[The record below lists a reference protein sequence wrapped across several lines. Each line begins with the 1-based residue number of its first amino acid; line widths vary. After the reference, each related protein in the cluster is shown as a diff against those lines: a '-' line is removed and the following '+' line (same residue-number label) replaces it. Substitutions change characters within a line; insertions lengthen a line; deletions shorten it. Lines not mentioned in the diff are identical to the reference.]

1 MLDTF
6 LTKFL
11 PMAFATNGLKNN
23 IPVADPAMFSSAS
36 YEKGF
41 PQSTMKKVTEGGIP
55 PQGKDFNGILNEISS
70 HTVWTNAGG
79 TYKFNGELSNAIG
92 GYAKGAVLVADNL
105 KFAVISLVNNNKINF
120 NTNPS
125 SISPTGPWRLWCDSE
140 TLDTIVPDLQRR
152 MGIAEKNITNL
163 QGRMTT
169 AEGNI
174 KNLQGRMTT
183 AEGNI
188 KNLQG
193 RMTSA
198 ENRIT
203 ATETA
208 ITRLDDTT
216 LTLRVDAGQDLFVL
230 GPPNGGTGIMFCSI
244 YIEGDGQV
252 EYTWTFP
259 NGGFLNPPQVS
270 TSINYGG
277 QTYWGGLATAQIGVN
292 SSATQCVFGRV
303 SLNPDFTVSPA
314 SVGIW
319 ATAFGFVNVRK

>member
-6 LTKFL
+6 LTKLL
-11 PMAFATNGLKNN
+11 PMAFAANGLKNN
-23 IPVADPAMFSSAS
+23 IPIADPQMFSSAS

-41 PQSTMKKVTEGGIP
+41 PKSTMKKVTEGGIP

-70 HTVWTNAGG
+70 HTVWTNSGG

-174 KNLQGRMTT
+174 KNLQGRMT
-183 AEGNI
+183 
-188 KNLQG
+188 
-193 RMTSA
+193 SA

-203 ATETA
+203 ATESA
-208 ITRLDDTT
+208 ITRIDDTT
-216 LTLRVDAGQDLFVL
+216 LTLRVDTGQNLFVL
-230 GPPNGGTGIMFCSI
+230 GPPNGGTGIMFCSK

-252 EYTWTFP
+252 EYTWNFP
-259 NGGFLNPPQVS
+259 NGGFINAPQVS

-277 QTYWGGLATAQIGVN
+277 QAYWQGLATAQIGVN
-292 SSATQCVFGRV
+292 ASATQCVFGRV
-303 SLNPDFTVSPA
+303 SLNPDSTISPA
-314 SVGIW
+314 AVGIW

>member
-1 MLDTF
+1 MIDTF

-23 IPVADPAMFSSAS
+23 IPVADPMAFSSAS

-70 HTVWTNAGG
+70 HTVWTNSGG

-140 TLDTIVPDLQRR
+140 TLDTIVPDLRRR

-174 KNLQGRMTT
+174 TNLQGRMNT

-188 KNLQG
+188 SNLQG
-193 RMTSA
+193 RMSSA
-198 ENRIT
+198 EGKISTLN
-203 ATETA
+203 
-208 ITRLDDTT
+208 DTT
-216 LTLRVDAGQDLFVL
+216 LRFEFGVATEIKWFMLR
-230 GPPNGGTGIMFCSI
+230 PPEGSGNRGLLVCTG
-244 YIEGDGQV
+244 
-252 EYTWTFP
+252 
-259 NGGFLNPPQVS
+259 VS
-270 TSINYGG
+270 TSGIV
-277 QTYWGGLATAQIGVN
+277 TFPKTFWGGSQYHPEVVLGSIQGLVGTVGNAYIVGNSITNTQFELACSPEVAGANWMAIGV
-292 SSATQCVFGRV
+292 C
-303 SLNPDFTVSPA
+303 
-314 SVGIW
+314 
-319 ATAFGFVNVRK
+319 

>member
-6 LTKFL
+6 ITKLL

-23 IPVADPAMFSSAS
+23 IPIADPQMFSSAS

-41 PQSTMKKVTEGGIP
+41 PKSTMKKVTEGGIP

-152 MGIAEKNITNL
+152 MGIAENNITNL
-163 QGRMTT
+163 QGRMSS
-169 AEGNI
+169 AEGKISTLN
-174 KNLQGRMTT
+174 
-183 AEGNI
+183 
-188 KNLQG
+188 
-193 RMTSA
+193 
-198 ENRIT
+198 
-203 ATETA
+203 
-208 ITRLDDTT
+208 DTT
-216 LTLRVDAGQDLFVL
+216 LRFEFGVEVGKKWFMLR
-230 GPPNGGTGIMFCSI
+230 PPEGSGNRGLLVCTG
-244 YIEGDGQV
+244 
-252 EYTWTFP
+252 
-259 NGGFLNPPQVS
+259 VS
-270 TSINYGG
+270 TAGIVKFPK
-277 QTYWGGLATAQIGVN
+277 TYWGGDQYHPEVVLGSIQGLTGTVGNAYIVVNSITSTQFELSCSPEIAGANWFAIGV
-292 SSATQCVFGRV
+292 C
-303 SLNPDFTVSPA
+303 
-314 SVGIW
+314 
-319 ATAFGFVNVRK
+319 

>member
-6 LTKFL
+6 ITKLL

-23 IPVADPAMFSSAS
+23 IPIADPQMFSSAS

-41 PQSTMKKVTEGGIP
+41 PKSTMKKVTEGGIP

-70 HTVWTNAGG
+70 HTVWTNSGG

-174 KNLQGRMTT
+174 KNLQGRMDT
-183 AEGNI
+183 AESNI
-188 KNLQG
+188 S
-193 RMTSA
+193 T
-198 ENRIT
+198 
-203 ATETA
+203 
-208 ITRLDDTT
+208 LDGKVSILNDTT
-216 LTLRVDAGQDLFVL
+216 LRFEFGVATEIKWFMLR
-230 GPPNGGTGIMFCSI
+230 PPEGSGNRGLLVCTG
-244 YIEGDGQV
+244 
-252 EYTWTFP
+252 
-259 NGGFLNPPQVS
+259 VS
-270 TSINYGG
+270 TSGIVTFPK
-277 QTYWGGLATAQIGVN
+277 TYWGGSQYHPEVVLGSIQGSGDLAGNAYIVGNSITNTQFELVCSPEVAGANWMAIGV
-292 SSATQCVFGRV
+292 C
-303 SLNPDFTVSPA
+303 
-314 SVGIW
+314 
-319 ATAFGFVNVRK
+319 

>member
-23 IPVADPAMFSSAS
+23 IPVADPQMFSSAS

-41 PQSTMKKVTEGGIP
+41 PKSTMKKVTEGGIP

-140 TLDTIVPDLQRR
+140 TLDTIVPDLRRR
-152 MGIAEKNITNL
+152 MGIAENNIINL
-163 QGRMTT
+163 QGRM
-169 AEGNI
+169 N
-174 KNLQGRMTT
+174 T

-198 ENRIT
+198 EGKI
-203 ATETA
+203 ATM
-208 ITRLDDTT
+208 DDTT
-216 LTLRVDAGQDLFVL
+216 LAIKVGQGWAIMQPPTQRRGAGFMICSTFFSNTEPGLFKKWV
-230 GPPNGGTGIMFCSI
+230 
-244 YIEGDGQV
+244 
-252 EYTWTFP
+252 FP
-259 NGGFLNPPQVS
+259 EGGFYAPPMV
-270 TSINYGG
+270 
-277 QTYWGGLATAQIGVN
+277 TASVN
-292 SSATQCVFGRV
+292 SDGSAGHTIPAMDKVWAGFDDITQTSCYLSRSNQGLGT
-303 SLNPDFTVSPA
+303 SA
-314 SVGIW
+314 I
-319 ATAFGFVNVRK
+319 AFGVY

>member
-23 IPVADPAMFSSAS
+23 IPVADPATFSSAS

-140 TLDTIVPDLQRR
+140 TLDTIVPDLRRR
-152 MGIAEKNITNL
+152 MGIAENNITNL
-163 QGRMTT
+163 QGRMNT
-169 AEGNI
+169 AEGKI
-174 KNLQGRMTT
+174 SGM
-183 AEGNI
+183 E
-188 KNLQG
+188 
-193 RMTSA
+193 
-198 ENRIT
+198 
-203 ATETA
+203 
-208 ITRLDDTT
+208 DTT
-216 LTLRVDAGQDLFVL
+216 LVIKVGTGWAIMQPPTQRRGAGFMICSTFFSNTEPGLFKKWVFPEGGFYAPPMVTASLNSDGSQGHIIADVDKAWAAFDDITQTSCYLSRSNQVL
-230 GPPNGGTGIMFCSI
+230 G
-244 YIEGDGQV
+244 
-252 EYTWTFP
+252 
-259 NGGFLNPPQVS
+259 
-270 TSINYGG
+270 TSAI
-277 QTYWGGLATAQIGVN
+277 
-292 SSATQCVFGRV
+292 
-303 SLNPDFTVSPA
+303 
-314 SVGIW
+314 
-319 ATAFGFVNVRK
+319 AFGVY

>member
-6 LTKFL
+6 ITKLL

-70 HTVWTNAGG
+70 HTVWTNSGG

-174 KNLQGRMTT
+174 KNLQGRMT
-183 AEGNI
+183 
-188 KNLQG
+188 
-193 RMTSA
+193 SA

-203 ATETA
+203 ATESA
-208 ITRLDDTT
+208 ITRIDDTT
-216 LTLRVDAGQDLFVL
+216 LTLRVDSAQNLFVL
-230 GPPNGGTGIMFCSI
+230 GPPNGGTGIMFCSK

-259 NGGFLNPPQVS
+259 NGGFINAPQVS

-277 QTYWGGLATAQIGVN
+277 QSYWQGLATAQIGVN

-303 SLNPDFTVSPA
+303 SLNPDSTISPA
-314 SVGIW
+314 AVGIW

>member
-23 IPVADPAMFSSAS
+23 IPVADPQMFSSAS

-41 PQSTMKKVTEGGIP
+41 PKSTMKKVTEGGIP

-140 TLDTIVPDLQRR
+140 TLDTIVPDLRRR
-152 MGIAEKNITNL
+152 MGIAENNITNL
-163 QGRMTT
+163 QGRMNT

-174 KNLQGRMTT
+174 KNLQGRMNT
-183 AEGNI
+183 AESNI
-188 KNLQG
+188 S
-193 RMTSA
+193 T
-198 ENRIT
+198 
-203 ATETA
+203 
-208 ITRLDDTT
+208 LDGKVSTLNDTT
-216 LTLRVDAGQDLFVL
+216 LRFEFGVATEIKWFMLR
-230 GPPNGGTGIMFCSI
+230 PPEGSGNRGLLVCTG
-244 YIEGDGQV
+244 
-252 EYTWTFP
+252 
-259 NGGFLNPPQVS
+259 VS
-270 TSINYGG
+270 TSGIV
-277 QTYWGGLATAQIGVN
+277 TFPKTFWGGSQYHPEVVLGSIQGSGDLAGNAYIVGNSITNTQFELVCSPEVAGANWFAIGV
-292 SSATQCVFGRV
+292 C
-303 SLNPDFTVSPA
+303 
-314 SVGIW
+314 
-319 ATAFGFVNVRK
+319 

>member
-140 TLDTIVPDLQRR
+140 TLDTIVPDLRRR

-174 KNLQGRMTT
+174 KNLQGRMNT
-183 AEGNI
+183 AESNI
-188 KNLQG
+188 S
-193 RMTSA
+193 T
-198 ENRIT
+198 
-203 ATETA
+203 
-208 ITRLDDTT
+208 LDGKVSTLNDTT
-216 LTLRVDAGQDLFVL
+216 LRFEFGVATEIKWFMLR
-230 GPPNGGTGIMFCSI
+230 PPEGSGNRGLLVCTG
-244 YIEGDGQV
+244 
-252 EYTWTFP
+252 
-259 NGGFLNPPQVS
+259 VS
-270 TSINYGG
+270 TSGIV
-277 QTYWGGLATAQIGVN
+277 TFPKTFWGGSQYHPEVVLGSIQGSGALAGNAYIVGNSITNTQFELVCSPEVAGANWMAIGV
-292 SSATQCVFGRV
+292 C
-303 SLNPDFTVSPA
+303 
-314 SVGIW
+314 
-319 ATAFGFVNVRK
+319 

>member
-23 IPVADPAMFSSAS
+23 IPVADPAMFSNAS

-140 TLDTIVPDLQRR
+140 TLDTIVPDLRRR
-152 MGIAEKNITNL
+152 MGIAENNITNL
-163 QGRMTT
+163 QGRMNT

-174 KNLQGRMTT
+174 KNLQGRMDT
-183 AEGNI
+183 AESNI
-188 KNLQG
+188 S
-193 RMTSA
+193 T
-198 ENRIT
+198 
-203 ATETA
+203 
-208 ITRLDDTT
+208 LDGKVSTLNDTT
-216 LTLRVDAGQDLFVL
+216 LRFEFGVATEIKWFMLR
-230 GPPNGGTGIMFCSI
+230 PPEGSGNRGLLVCTG
-244 YIEGDGQV
+244 
-252 EYTWTFP
+252 
-259 NGGFLNPPQVS
+259 VS
-270 TSINYGG
+270 TSGIV
-277 QTYWGGLATAQIGVN
+277 TFPKTFWGGSQYHPEVVLGSIQGIGDLAGNAYIVGNSITNTQFELVCSPEVAGANWMAIGV
-292 SSATQCVFGRV
+292 C
-303 SLNPDFTVSPA
+303 
-314 SVGIW
+314 
-319 ATAFGFVNVRK
+319 

>member
-140 TLDTIVPDLQRR
+140 TLDTIVPDLLRR

-174 KNLQGRMTT
+174 KNLQGRMNT
-183 AEGNI
+183 AESNI
-188 KNLQG
+188 S
-193 RMTSA
+193 T
-198 ENRIT
+198 
-203 ATETA
+203 
-208 ITRLDDTT
+208 LDGKVSTLNDTT
-216 LTLRVDAGQDLFVL
+216 LRFEFGVATEIKWFMLRPPEGSGNRGLLVCTGASPAGVIKFPKTFWGGDQYHPEVVL
-230 GPPNGGTGIMFCSI
+230 GSIQGLTGTVGNAYIVGNSITSTQFELACSP
-244 YIEGDGQV
+244 EVAGAN
-252 EYTWTFP
+252 WM
-259 NGGFLNPPQVS
+259 
-270 TSINYGG
+270 
-277 QTYWGGLATAQIGVN
+277 AIGV
-292 SSATQCVFGRV
+292 C
-303 SLNPDFTVSPA
+303 
-314 SVGIW
+314 
-319 ATAFGFVNVRK
+319 

>member
-140 TLDTIVPDLQRR
+140 TLDTIVPDLLRR

-174 KNLQGRMTT
+174 KNLQGRMNT
-183 AEGNI
+183 AESNI
-188 KNLQG
+188 S
-193 RMTSA
+193 T
-198 ENRIT
+198 
-203 ATETA
+203 
-208 ITRLDDTT
+208 LDGKVSTLNDTT
-216 LTLRVDAGQDLFVL
+216 LRFEFGVATEIKWFMLR
-230 GPPNGGTGIMFCSI
+230 PPEGSGNRGLLVCTG
-244 YIEGDGQV
+244 
-252 EYTWTFP
+252 
-259 NGGFLNPPQVS
+259 VS
-270 TSINYGG
+270 TSGIV
-277 QTYWGGLATAQIGVN
+277 TFPKTFWGGSQYHPEVVLGSIQGSGDLAGNAYIVGNSITNTQFELVCSPEVAGANWFAIGV
-292 SSATQCVFGRV
+292 C
-303 SLNPDFTVSPA
+303 
-314 SVGIW
+314 
-319 ATAFGFVNVRK
+319 

>member
-41 PQSTMKKVTEGGIP
+41 PQSTMKKVTEGGTP

-152 MGIAEKNITNL
+152 MGIAEKNITDL
-163 QGRMTT
+163 QGRMNT

-174 KNLQGRMTT
+174 KNLQGRMDT
-183 AEGNI
+183 AESNI
-188 KNLQG
+188 S
-193 RMTSA
+193 T
-198 ENRIT
+198 
-203 ATETA
+203 
-208 ITRLDDTT
+208 LDGKVSTLNDTT
-216 LTLRVDAGQDLFVL
+216 LRFEFGVATEIKWFMLR
-230 GPPNGGTGIMFCSI
+230 PPEGSGNRGLLVCTG
-244 YIEGDGQV
+244 
-252 EYTWTFP
+252 
-259 NGGFLNPPQVS
+259 VS
-270 TSINYGG
+270 TSGIV
-277 QTYWGGLATAQIGVN
+277 TFPKTFWGGSQYHPEVVLGSIQGSGDLAGNAYIVGNSITNTQFELVCSPEVAGANWFAIGV
-292 SSATQCVFGRV
+292 C
-303 SLNPDFTVSPA
+303 
-314 SVGIW
+314 
-319 ATAFGFVNVRK
+319 

>member
-23 IPVADPAMFSSAS
+23 IPVADPAMFSNAS

-152 MGIAEKNITNL
+152 MGIAENNITNL
-163 QGRMTT
+163 QGRMTS
-169 AEGNI
+169 AEGKISTLN
-174 KNLQGRMTT
+174 
-183 AEGNI
+183 
-188 KNLQG
+188 
-193 RMTSA
+193 
-198 ENRIT
+198 
-203 ATETA
+203 
-208 ITRLDDTT
+208 DTT
-216 LTLRVDAGQDLFVL
+216 LRFEFGVATEIKWFMLR
-230 GPPNGGTGIMFCSI
+230 PPEGSGNRGLLVCTG
-244 YIEGDGQV
+244 
-252 EYTWTFP
+252 
-259 NGGFLNPPQVS
+259 VS
-270 TSINYGG
+270 TSGIV
-277 QTYWGGLATAQIGVN
+277 TFPKTFWGGAQYHPEVVLGSIQGGGTVGNAYIVGDSITSTQFELVCSPEVPGANWFAIGV
-292 SSATQCVFGRV
+292 C
-303 SLNPDFTVSPA
+303 
-314 SVGIW
+314 
-319 ATAFGFVNVRK
+319 

>member
-105 KFAVISLVNNNKINF
+105 KFAVISLVNNNKRNF
-120 NTNPS
+120 NTDPS

-140 TLDTIVPDLQRR
+140 TLDTIVPDLRRR

-174 KNLQGRMTT
+174 KNLQGRMDT
-183 AEGNI
+183 AESNI
-188 KNLQG
+188 S
-193 RMTSA
+193 T
-198 ENRIT
+198 
-203 ATETA
+203 
-208 ITRLDDTT
+208 LDGKVSTLNDTT
-216 LTLRVDAGQDLFVL
+216 LRFEFGVATEIKWFMLR
-230 GPPNGGTGIMFCSI
+230 PPEGSGNRGLLVCTG
-244 YIEGDGQV
+244 
-252 EYTWTFP
+252 
-259 NGGFLNPPQVS
+259 VS
-270 TSINYGG
+270 TSGIV
-277 QTYWGGLATAQIGVN
+277 TFPKTFWGGSQYHPEVVLGSIQGSGDLAGNAYIVGNSITNTQFELVCSPEVAGANWFAIGV
-292 SSATQCVFGRV
+292 C
-303 SLNPDFTVSPA
+303 
-314 SVGIW
+314 
-319 ATAFGFVNVRK
+319 

>member
-1 MLDTF
+1 MIDTF

-140 TLDTIVPDLQRR
+140 TLDTIVPDLRRR
-152 MGIAEKNITNL
+152 MGIAEKNITDL
-163 QGRMTT
+163 QGRMNT
-169 AEGNI
+169 AENNI
-174 KNLQGRMTT
+174 ANLQGDV
-183 AEGNI
+183 EI
-188 KNLQG
+188 FK
-193 RMTSA
+193 
-198 ENRIT
+198 
-203 ATETA
+203 
-208 ITRLDDTT
+208 DTT
-216 LTLRVDAGQDLFVL
+216 LTLITGGGASTGSYAVL
-230 GPPNGGTGIMFCSI
+230 APPNGGMGFKICS
-244 YIEGDGQV
+244 YFWNNASLDLD
-252 EYTWTFP
+252 YTWQYPGPGEYQELPMVVTSNHYAAATWSAP
-259 NGGFLNPPQVS
+259 ATSCGVGPSNTYCQLHRDDTRNSILVVS
-270 TSINYGG
+270 
-277 QTYWGGLATAQIGVN
+277 
-292 SSATQCVFGRV
+292 FGI
-303 SLNPDFTVSPA
+303 SNL
-314 SVGIW
+314 
-319 ATAFGFVNVRK
+319 

>member
-23 IPVADPAMFSSAS
+23 IPVADPSTFSSAS

-140 TLDTIVPDLQRR
+140 TLDTIVPDLRRR
-152 MGIAEKNITNL
+152 MGIAENNITNL
-163 QGRMTT
+163 QGRMNT

-174 KNLQGRMTT
+174 KNLQGRMNT
-183 AEGNI
+183 AESNI
-188 KNLQG
+188 S
-193 RMTSA
+193 T
-198 ENRIT
+198 
-203 ATETA
+203 
-208 ITRLDDTT
+208 LDGKVSTLNDTT
-216 LTLRVDAGQDLFVL
+216 LRFEFGVATEIKWFMLR
-230 GPPNGGTGIMFCSI
+230 PPEGSGNRGLLVCTG
-244 YIEGDGQV
+244 
-252 EYTWTFP
+252 
-259 NGGFLNPPQVS
+259 VS
-270 TSINYGG
+270 TSGIV
-277 QTYWGGLATAQIGVN
+277 TFPKTFWGGSQYHPEVVLGSIQGSGDLAGNAYIVGNSITNTQFELVCSPEVAGANWFAIGV
-292 SSATQCVFGRV
+292 C
-303 SLNPDFTVSPA
+303 
-314 SVGIW
+314 
-319 ATAFGFVNVRK
+319 

>member
-11 PMAFATNGLKNN
+11 PMAFAANGLKNN
-23 IPVADPAMFSSAS
+23 IPIADPQMFSSAS

-41 PQSTMKKVTEGGIP
+41 PKSTMKKVTEGGIP

-70 HTVWTNAGG
+70 HTVWTNSGG

-140 TLDTIVPDLQRR
+140 TLDTIVPDLRRR

-174 KNLQGRMTT
+174 KNLQGRMDT
-183 AEGNI
+183 AESNI
-188 KNLQG
+188 S
-193 RMTSA
+193 T
-198 ENRIT
+198 
-203 ATETA
+203 
-208 ITRLDDTT
+208 LDGKVSTLNDTT
-216 LTLRVDAGQDLFVL
+216 LRFEFGVATEIKWFMLRPPEGSGNRGLLVCTGVATSGVVTFPKTFWGGSQYHPEVVL
-230 GPPNGGTGIMFCSI
+230 GSIQGSGDLAGNAYIVGNSITNTQFELVCSP
-244 YIEGDGQV
+244 EVAGAN
-252 EYTWTFP
+252 WF
-259 NGGFLNPPQVS
+259 
-270 TSINYGG
+270 
-277 QTYWGGLATAQIGVN
+277 AIGV
-292 SSATQCVFGRV
+292 C
-303 SLNPDFTVSPA
+303 
-314 SVGIW
+314 
-319 ATAFGFVNVRK
+319 

>member
-1 MLDTF
+1 MIDTF

-23 IPVADPAMFSSAS
+23 IPVADPAMFSNAS

-163 QGRMTT
+163 QGRMNT

-174 KNLQGRMTT
+174 TNLQGRLSS
-183 AEGNI
+183 AEGKISTLN
-188 KNLQG
+188 
-193 RMTSA
+193 
-198 ENRIT
+198 
-203 ATETA
+203 
-208 ITRLDDTT
+208 DTT
-216 LTLRVDAGQDLFVL
+216 LRFEFGVATEIKWFMLRPPEGSGNRGLLVCTGVSTTGTVTFPKTFWGGDQYHPEVVL
-230 GPPNGGTGIMFCSI
+230 GSIQGSGALAGNAYIVGNSITSTKFELVCSP
-244 YIEGDGQV
+244 EVAGAN
-252 EYTWTFP
+252 WM
-259 NGGFLNPPQVS
+259 
-270 TSINYGG
+270 
-277 QTYWGGLATAQIGVN
+277 AIGV
-292 SSATQCVFGRV
+292 C
-303 SLNPDFTVSPA
+303 
-314 SVGIW
+314 
-319 ATAFGFVNVRK
+319 

>member
-23 IPVADPAMFSSAS
+23 IPVADPATFSSAS

-41 PQSTMKKVTEGGIP
+41 PKSTMKKVTEGGIP

-105 KFAVISLVNNNKINF
+105 KFAVISLVNNNKRNF
-120 NTNPS
+120 NTDPS

-174 KNLQGRMTT
+174 KNLQGRMDT
-183 AEGNI
+183 AESNI
-188 KNLQG
+188 S
-193 RMTSA
+193 T
-198 ENRIT
+198 
-203 ATETA
+203 
-208 ITRLDDTT
+208 LDGKVSTLNDTT
-216 LTLRVDAGQDLFVL
+216 LRFEFGVATEIKWFMLR
-230 GPPNGGTGIMFCSI
+230 PPEGSGNRGLLVCTG
-244 YIEGDGQV
+244 
-252 EYTWTFP
+252 
-259 NGGFLNPPQVS
+259 VS
-270 TSINYGG
+270 TSGIV
-277 QTYWGGLATAQIGVN
+277 TFPKTFWGGSQYHPEVVLGSIQGSGDLAGNAYIVGNSITNTQFELVCSPEVAGANWMAIGV
-292 SSATQCVFGRV
+292 C
-303 SLNPDFTVSPA
+303 
-314 SVGIW
+314 
-319 ATAFGFVNVRK
+319 

>member
-140 TLDTIVPDLQRR
+140 TLDTIVPDLLRR

-174 KNLQGRMTT
+174 KNLQGRMDT
-183 AEGNI
+183 AESNI
-188 KNLQG
+188 S
-193 RMTSA
+193 T
-198 ENRIT
+198 
-203 ATETA
+203 
-208 ITRLDDTT
+208 LDGKVSTLNDTT
-216 LTLRVDAGQDLFVL
+216 LRFEFGVATEIKWFMLR
-230 GPPNGGTGIMFCSI
+230 PPEGSGNRGLLVCTG
-244 YIEGDGQV
+244 
-252 EYTWTFP
+252 
-259 NGGFLNPPQVS
+259 VS
-270 TSINYGG
+270 TSGIV
-277 QTYWGGLATAQIGVN
+277 TFPKTFWGGSQYHPEVVLGSIQGSGDLAGNAYIVGNSITNTQFELVCSPEVAGANWMAIGV
-292 SSATQCVFGRV
+292 C
-303 SLNPDFTVSPA
+303 
-314 SVGIW
+314 
-319 ATAFGFVNVRK
+319 

>member
-152 MGIAEKNITNL
+152 MGIAEGNITNL
-163 QGRMTT
+163 QGRMNT

-174 KNLQGRMTT
+174 TNLQGRMSS
-183 AEGNI
+183 AEGKISTLN
-188 KNLQG
+188 
-193 RMTSA
+193 
-198 ENRIT
+198 
-203 ATETA
+203 
-208 ITRLDDTT
+208 DTT
-216 LTLRVDAGQDLFVL
+216 LRFEFGVATEIKWFMLR
-230 GPPNGGTGIMFCSI
+230 PPEGSGNRGLLVCTG
-244 YIEGDGQV
+244 
-252 EYTWTFP
+252 
-259 NGGFLNPPQVS
+259 VS
-270 TSINYGG
+270 TSGIV
-277 QTYWGGLATAQIGVN
+277 TFPKTFWGGSQYHPEVVLGSIQGSGDLAGNAYIVGNSITNTQFELVCSPEVAGANWFAIGV
-292 SSATQCVFGRV
+292 C
-303 SLNPDFTVSPA
+303 
-314 SVGIW
+314 
-319 ATAFGFVNVRK
+319 

>member
-6 LTKFL
+6 ITKLL

-23 IPVADPAMFSSAS
+23 IPIADPQMFSSAS

-41 PQSTMKKVTEGGIP
+41 PKSTMKKVTEGGIP

-70 HTVWTNAGG
+70 HTVWTNSGG

-174 KNLQGRMTT
+174 KNLQGRMT
-183 AEGNI
+183 
-188 KNLQG
+188 
-193 RMTSA
+193 SA

-203 ATETA
+203 ATESA
-208 ITRLDDTT
+208 ITRIDDTT
-216 LTLRVDAGQDLFVL
+216 LTLRVDSGQNLFVL
-230 GPPNGGTGIMFCSI
+230 GPPNGGTGIMFCSK

-259 NGGFLNPPQVS
+259 NGGFINAPQVS

-277 QTYWGGLATAQIGVN
+277 QAYWQGLATAQIGVN

-303 SLNPDFTVSPA
+303 SLNPDSTISPA

>member
-105 KFAVISLVNNNKINF
+105 KFAVISLVNNNKRNF
-120 NTNPS
+120 NTDPS

-140 TLDTIVPDLQRR
+140 TLDTIVPDLRRR
-152 MGIAEKNITNL
+152 MGIAENNITNL
-163 QGRMTT
+163 QGRMTS
-169 AEGNI
+169 AEGKI
-174 KNLQGRMTT
+174 SGM
-183 AEGNI
+183 E
-188 KNLQG
+188 
-193 RMTSA
+193 
-198 ENRIT
+198 
-203 ATETA
+203 
-208 ITRLDDTT
+208 DTT
-216 LTLRVDAGQDLFVL
+216 LVIRVGAGWAIMQPPTQRRGAGFMICSTFFSNTEPGLFKKWVFPEGGFYAPPMVTASLNSDGSQGHIIADVDKAWAAFDDITQTSCYLSRSNQVL
-230 GPPNGGTGIMFCSI
+230 G
-244 YIEGDGQV
+244 
-252 EYTWTFP
+252 
-259 NGGFLNPPQVS
+259 
-270 TSINYGG
+270 TSAI
-277 QTYWGGLATAQIGVN
+277 
-292 SSATQCVFGRV
+292 
-303 SLNPDFTVSPA
+303 
-314 SVGIW
+314 
-319 ATAFGFVNVRK
+319 AFGVY

>member
-23 IPVADPAMFSSAS
+23 IPVADPAMFSNAS

-140 TLDTIVPDLQRR
+140 TLDTIVPDLRRR

-169 AEGNI
+169 AEDNI
-174 KNLQGRMTT
+174 ANLQGDV
-183 AEGNI
+183 EI
-188 KNLQG
+188 FK
-193 RMTSA
+193 
-198 ENRIT
+198 
-203 ATETA
+203 
-208 ITRLDDTT
+208 DTT
-216 LTLRVDAGQDLFVL
+216 LTLITGGGASTTGSYAVL
-230 GPPNGGTGIMFCSI
+230 APPNGGKGFKICS
-244 YIEGDGQV
+244 YFWHNASLDLD
-252 EYTWTFP
+252 YTWQYPGPGEYQEIPMVVTSNHYAAP
-259 NGGFLNPPQVS
+259 TWSAPATSCGVGPSNTSCHLHRDDYKNSILVVS
-270 TSINYGG
+270 F
-277 QTYWGGLATAQIGVN
+277 GVSN
-292 SSATQCVFGRV
+292 
-303 SLNPDFTVSPA
+303 L
-314 SVGIW
+314 
-319 ATAFGFVNVRK
+319 

>member
-140 TLDTIVPDLQRR
+140 TLDTIVPDLRRR
-152 MGIAEKNITNL
+152 MGIAEN
-163 QGRMTT
+163 
-169 AEGNI
+169 NI

-193 RMTSA
+193 RMNTA
-198 ENRIT
+198 EGKIST
-203 ATETA
+203 
-208 ITRLDDTT
+208 LDGKVSTLNDTT
-216 LTLRVDAGQDLFVL
+216 LRFEFGVATEIKWFMLRPPEGSGNRGLLVCTGVSTTGTVTFPKTFWGGSQYHPEVVL
-230 GPPNGGTGIMFCSI
+230 GSIQGSGDLAGNAYIVGNSITNTQFELVCSP
-244 YIEGDGQV
+244 EVAGAN
-252 EYTWTFP
+252 WM
-259 NGGFLNPPQVS
+259 
-270 TSINYGG
+270 
-277 QTYWGGLATAQIGVN
+277 AIGV
-292 SSATQCVFGRV
+292 C
-303 SLNPDFTVSPA
+303 
-314 SVGIW
+314 
-319 ATAFGFVNVRK
+319 

>member
-1 MLDTF
+1 MIDTF

-23 IPVADPAMFSSAS
+23 IPVADPATFSSAS

-140 TLDTIVPDLQRR
+140 TLDTIVPDLRRR

-174 KNLQGRMTT
+174 KNLQGRMDT
-183 AEGNI
+183 AESNI
-188 KNLQG
+188 S
-193 RMTSA
+193 T
-198 ENRIT
+198 
-203 ATETA
+203 
-208 ITRLDDTT
+208 LDGKVSTLNDTT
-216 LTLRVDAGQDLFVL
+216 LRFEFGVATEIKWFMLR
-230 GPPNGGTGIMFCSI
+230 PPEGSGNRGLLVCTG
-244 YIEGDGQV
+244 
-252 EYTWTFP
+252 
-259 NGGFLNPPQVS
+259 VS
-270 TSINYGG
+270 TSGIV
-277 QTYWGGLATAQIGVN
+277 TFPKTFWGGSQYHPEVVLGSIQGSGDLAGNAYIVGNSITNTQFELVCSPEVAGANWMAIGV
-292 SSATQCVFGRV
+292 C
-303 SLNPDFTVSPA
+303 
-314 SVGIW
+314 
-319 ATAFGFVNVRK
+319 

>member
-23 IPVADPAMFSSAS
+23 IPVADPATFSSAS

-41 PQSTMKKVTEGGIP
+41 PKSTMKKVTEGGIP

-140 TLDTIVPDLQRR
+140 TLDTIVPDLRRR
-152 MGIAEKNITNL
+152 MGIAENNITNL
-163 QGRMTT
+163 QGRMNT

-174 KNLQGRMTT
+174 KNLQGRMDT
-183 AEGNI
+183 AESNI
-188 KNLQG
+188 S
-193 RMTSA
+193 T
-198 ENRIT
+198 
-203 ATETA
+203 
-208 ITRLDDTT
+208 LDGKVSTLNDTT
-216 LTLRVDAGQDLFVL
+216 LRFEFGVATEIKWFMLR
-230 GPPNGGTGIMFCSI
+230 PPEGSGNRGLLVCTG
-244 YIEGDGQV
+244 
-252 EYTWTFP
+252 
-259 NGGFLNPPQVS
+259 VS
-270 TSINYGG
+270 TSGIV
-277 QTYWGGLATAQIGVN
+277 TFPKTFWGGSQYHPEVVLGSIQGSGDLAGNAYIVGNSITNTQFELVCSPEVAGANWFAIGV
-292 SSATQCVFGRV
+292 C
-303 SLNPDFTVSPA
+303 
-314 SVGIW
+314 
-319 ATAFGFVNVRK
+319 

>member
-6 LTKFL
+6 ITKLL

-23 IPVADPAMFSSAS
+23 IPIADPAMFSSAS

-41 PQSTMKKVTEGGIP
+41 PKSTMKKVTEGGIP

-70 HTVWTNAGG
+70 HTVWTNSGG

-174 KNLQGRMTT
+174 KNLQGRMD
-183 AEGNI
+183 N
-188 KNLQG
+188 
-193 RMTSA
+193 A

-203 ATETA
+203 AAESA
-208 ITRLDDTT
+208 ITRIDDTT
-216 LTLRVDAGQDLFVL
+216 LTLRVDAAQNLFVL
-230 GPPNGGTGIMFCSI
+230 GPPNGGTGIMFCSK

-252 EYTWTFP
+252 EYTWNFP
-259 NGGFLNPPQVS
+259 NGGFINAPQVS

-277 QTYWGGLATAQIGVN
+277 QAYWQGLATAQIGVN
-292 SSATQCVFGRV
+292 ASATQCVFGRV
-303 SLNPDFTVSPA
+303 SLNPDSTISPA
-314 SVGIW
+314 AVGIW

>member
-6 LTKFL
+6 ITKLL

-23 IPVADPAMFSSAS
+23 IPVADPQMFSSAS

-152 MGIAEKNITNL
+152 MGIAEDNITNL
-163 QGRMTT
+163 QGRM
-169 AEGNI
+169 N
-174 KNLQGRMTT
+174 T

-198 ENRIT
+198 EGRISAAEGKIST
-203 ATETA
+203 
-208 ITRLDDTT
+208 LNDTT
-216 LTLRVDAGQDLFVL
+216 LRFEFGVATEIKWFMLRPPEGSGNRGLLVCTGVATTGTVTFPKTFWGGSQYHPEVVL
-230 GPPNGGTGIMFCSI
+230 GSIQGSGDLAGNAYIVGNSITNTQFELVCSP
-244 YIEGDGQV
+244 EVAGAN
-252 EYTWTFP
+252 WF
-259 NGGFLNPPQVS
+259 
-270 TSINYGG
+270 
-277 QTYWGGLATAQIGVN
+277 AIGV
-292 SSATQCVFGRV
+292 C
-303 SLNPDFTVSPA
+303 
-314 SVGIW
+314 
-319 ATAFGFVNVRK
+319 

>member
-6 LTKFL
+6 ITKLL
-11 PMAFATNGLKNN
+11 PMAFAANGLKNN
-23 IPVADPAMFSSAS
+23 IPIADPAMFSSAS

-41 PQSTMKKVTEGGIP
+41 PKSTMKKVTEGGIP

-174 KNLQGRMTT
+174 KNLQGRMTS
-183 AEGNI
+183 AEGKI
-188 KNLQG
+188 ST
-193 RMTSA
+193 M
-198 ENRIT
+198 E
-203 ATETA
+203 
-208 ITRLDDTT
+208 DTT
-216 LTLRVDAGQDLFVL
+216 LALKVGAGWAIMQPPTQRRGAGFMICSTFFSNTEPGLFKKWV
-230 GPPNGGTGIMFCSI
+230 
-244 YIEGDGQV
+244 
-252 EYTWTFP
+252 FP
-259 NGGFLNPPQVS
+259 EGGFYAPPMVTASANSDGNAGHTIAVMDKVWAAFDDITQ
-270 TSINYGG
+270 TSCYLTRSN
-277 QTYWGGLATAQIGVN
+277 QGLGT
-292 SSATQCVFGRV
+292 SA
-303 SLNPDFTVSPA
+303 
-314 SVGIW
+314 I
-319 ATAFGFVNVRK
+319 AFGIY

>member
-140 TLDTIVPDLQRR
+140 TLDTIVPDLLRR
-152 MGIAEKNITNL
+152 MGIAENNITNL
-163 QGRMTT
+163 QGRMNT

-174 KNLQGRMTT
+174 KNLQGRMDT
-183 AEGNI
+183 AESNI
-188 KNLQG
+188 S
-193 RMTSA
+193 T
-198 ENRIT
+198 
-203 ATETA
+203 
-208 ITRLDDTT
+208 LDGKVSTLNDTT
-216 LTLRVDAGQDLFVL
+216 LRFEFGVATEIKWFMLR
-230 GPPNGGTGIMFCSI
+230 PPEGSGNRGLLVCTG
-244 YIEGDGQV
+244 
-252 EYTWTFP
+252 
-259 NGGFLNPPQVS
+259 VS
-270 TSINYGG
+270 TSGIV
-277 QTYWGGLATAQIGVN
+277 TFPKTFWGGSQYHPEVVLGSIQGSGDLAGNAYIVGNSITNTQFELVCSPEVAGANWMAIGV
-292 SSATQCVFGRV
+292 C
-303 SLNPDFTVSPA
+303 
-314 SVGIW
+314 
-319 ATAFGFVNVRK
+319 

>member
-1 MLDTF
+1 MIDTF

-23 IPVADPAMFSSAS
+23 IPVADPAMFSNAS

-140 TLDTIVPDLQRR
+140 TLDTIVPDLRRR
-152 MGIAEKNITNL
+152 MGIAEKNITDL
-163 QGRMTT
+163 QGRMNT
-169 AEGNI
+169 AENNI
-174 KNLQGRMTT
+174 ANLQGDV
-183 AEGNI
+183 ELF
-188 KNLQG
+188 K
-193 RMTSA
+193 
-198 ENRIT
+198 
-203 ATETA
+203 
-208 ITRLDDTT
+208 DTT
-216 LTLRVDAGQDLFVL
+216 LTLITGGGASTGSYAVL
-230 GPPNGGTGIMFCSI
+230 APPNGGMGIKICS
-244 YIEGDGQV
+244 YFWNNASLDLD
-252 EYTWTFP
+252 YTWQYPGPGEYQELPMVVTSNHYAAATWSAP
-259 NGGFLNPPQVS
+259 ATSCGVGPSNTYCQLHRDDTRNSILVVS
-270 TSINYGG
+270 
-277 QTYWGGLATAQIGVN
+277 
-292 SSATQCVFGRV
+292 FGI
-303 SLNPDFTVSPA
+303 SNL
-314 SVGIW
+314 
-319 ATAFGFVNVRK
+319 

>member
-23 IPVADPAMFSSAS
+23 ITDADPAMFSSAS

-174 KNLQGRMTT
+174 KNLQGRMNT
-183 AEGNI
+183 AESNI
-188 KNLQG
+188 S
-193 RMTSA
+193 T
-198 ENRIT
+198 
-203 ATETA
+203 
-208 ITRLDDTT
+208 LDGKVSTLNDTT
-216 LTLRVDAGQDLFVL
+216 LRFEFGVATEIKWFMLR
-230 GPPNGGTGIMFCSI
+230 PPEGSGNRGLLVCTG
-244 YIEGDGQV
+244 
-252 EYTWTFP
+252 
-259 NGGFLNPPQVS
+259 VS
-270 TSINYGG
+270 TSGIV
-277 QTYWGGLATAQIGVN
+277 TFPKTFWGGSQYHPEVVLGSIQGSGDLAGNAYIVGNSITNTQFELVCSPEVAGANWFAIGV
-292 SSATQCVFGRV
+292 C
-303 SLNPDFTVSPA
+303 
-314 SVGIW
+314 
-319 ATAFGFVNVRK
+319 

>member
-1 MLDTF
+1 MIDTF

-23 IPVADPAMFSSAS
+23 IPVADPMAFSSAS

-140 TLDTIVPDLQRR
+140 TLDTIVPDLRRR

-163 QGRMTT
+163 QGRMNT

-174 KNLQGRMTT
+174 TNLQGRMDN
-183 AEGNI
+183 AEGKI
-188 KNLQG
+188 ST
-193 RMTSA
+193 M
-198 ENRIT
+198 E
-203 ATETA
+203 
-208 ITRLDDTT
+208 DTT
-216 LTLRVDAGQDLFVL
+216 LVIKVGSGWAIMQPPTQRRGAGFMICSTFFSNTEPGLFKKWV
-230 GPPNGGTGIMFCSI
+230 
-244 YIEGDGQV
+244 
-252 EYTWTFP
+252 FP
-259 NGGFLNPPQVS
+259 EGGFYAPPMV
-270 TSINYGG
+270 
-277 QTYWGGLATAQIGVN
+277 TASVN
-292 SSATQCVFGRV
+292 SDGSQGHIIAEMDKVWAAFDDITQTSCYLSRSNQILGTSA
-303 SLNPDFTVSPA
+303 
-314 SVGIW
+314 I
-319 ATAFGFVNVRK
+319 AFGIY

>member
-23 IPVADPAMFSSAS
+23 IPVADPAMFSNAS

-140 TLDTIVPDLQRR
+140 TLDTIVPDLRRR

-174 KNLQGRMTT
+174 KNLQGRMDT
-183 AEGNI
+183 AESNI
-188 KNLQG
+188 S
-193 RMTSA
+193 T
-198 ENRIT
+198 
-203 ATETA
+203 
-208 ITRLDDTT
+208 LDGKVSTLNDTT
-216 LTLRVDAGQDLFVL
+216 LRFEFGVATEIKWFMLR
-230 GPPNGGTGIMFCSI
+230 PPEGSGNRGLLVCTG
-244 YIEGDGQV
+244 
-252 EYTWTFP
+252 
-259 NGGFLNPPQVS
+259 VS
-270 TSINYGG
+270 TSGIV
-277 QTYWGGLATAQIGVN
+277 TFPKTFWGGSQYHPEVVLGSIQGSGDLAGNAYIVGNSITNTQFELVCSPEVAGANWFAIGV
-292 SSATQCVFGRV
+292 C
-303 SLNPDFTVSPA
+303 
-314 SVGIW
+314 
-319 ATAFGFVNVRK
+319 

>member
-1 MLDTF
+1 
-6 LTKFL
+6 
-11 PMAFATNGLKNN
+11 
-23 IPVADPAMFSSAS
+23 
-36 YEKGF
+36 
-41 PQSTMKKVTEGGIP
+41 MKKVTEGGIP

-140 TLDTIVPDLQRR
+140 TLDTIVPDLLRR

-163 QGRMTT
+163 QGRM
-169 AEGNI
+169 N
-174 KNLQGRMTT
+174 T

-203 ATETA
+203 ATESA

-216 LTLRVDAGQDLFVL
+216 LTLRVDAAQNLFVL
-230 GPPNGGTGIMFCSI
+230 GPPNGGTGIMFCSK

-259 NGGFLNPPQVS
+259 NGGFINPPQVS

-277 QTYWGGLATAQIGVN
+277 QAYWQGLATAQIGVN
-292 SSATQCVFGRV
+292 ASATQCVFGRV
-303 SLNPDFTVSPA
+303 SLNPDSTISPA
-314 SVGIW
+314 AVGIW

>member
-23 IPVADPAMFSSAS
+23 IPVADPATFSSAS

-140 TLDTIVPDLQRR
+140 TLDTIVPDLRRR

-174 KNLQGRMTT
+174 KNLQGRMDT
-183 AEGNI
+183 AESNI
-188 KNLQG
+188 S
-193 RMTSA
+193 T
-198 ENRIT
+198 
-203 ATETA
+203 
-208 ITRLDDTT
+208 LDGKVSTLNDTT
-216 LTLRVDAGQDLFVL
+216 LRFEFGVATEIKWFMLR
-230 GPPNGGTGIMFCSI
+230 PPEGSGNRGLLVCTG
-244 YIEGDGQV
+244 
-252 EYTWTFP
+252 
-259 NGGFLNPPQVS
+259 VS
-270 TSINYGG
+270 TSGIV
-277 QTYWGGLATAQIGVN
+277 TFPKTFWGGSQYHPEVVLGSIQGSGDLAGNAYIVGNSITNTQFELVCSPEVAGANWFAIGV
-292 SSATQCVFGRV
+292 C
-303 SLNPDFTVSPA
+303 
-314 SVGIW
+314 
-319 ATAFGFVNVRK
+319 

>member
-140 TLDTIVPDLQRR
+140 TLDTIVPDLLRR
-152 MGIAEKNITNL
+152 MGIAENNITNL
-163 QGRMTT
+163 QGRMNT

-174 KNLQGRMTT
+174 KNLQGRMDT
-183 AEGNI
+183 AESNI
-188 KNLQG
+188 S
-193 RMTSA
+193 T
-198 ENRIT
+198 
-203 ATETA
+203 
-208 ITRLDDTT
+208 LDGKVSTLNDTT
-216 LTLRVDAGQDLFVL
+216 LRFEFGVATEIKWFMLR
-230 GPPNGGTGIMFCSI
+230 PPEGSGNRGLLVCTG
-244 YIEGDGQV
+244 
-252 EYTWTFP
+252 
-259 NGGFLNPPQVS
+259 VS
-270 TSINYGG
+270 TSGIV
-277 QTYWGGLATAQIGVN
+277 TFPKTFWGGSQYHPEVVLGSIQGSGDLAGNAYIVGNSITNTQFELVCSPEVAGANWFAIGV
-292 SSATQCVFGRV
+292 C
-303 SLNPDFTVSPA
+303 
-314 SVGIW
+314 
-319 ATAFGFVNVRK
+319 